1 MAPLLNKNKTHK
13 DLSYS
18 TAFSHLLNYEHVLC
32 KTKKEN
38 GLQIQRNGSQ
48 CKMFRLMFRCVIQR
62 SLFLFLYRLYS
73 TLIHDISFP
82 GFRKKEAQWLRLTDF
97 FNAVVTCFW
106 RHSSV
111 FCICLHYL
119 HWFVLLFIYFLFC
132 DFVEKF
138 SSKFGSQ
145 RPASENSKSARHSSR
160 RTFNIIHFNC
170 DCFLSHLSWIYF
182 DFFWLLR
189 YFLRTS
195 SSKLLIAQ

>member
-111 FCICLHYL
+111 FFAYVCIICIDLCCY
-119 HWFVLLFIYFLFC
+119 LFISCFVTLSRSSVPNLVARGQHPKIPNLPAIQADEHSTLFTLTVIVFYLIC
-132 DFVEKF
+132 HEY
-138 SSKFGSQ
+138 
-145 RPASENSKSARHSSR
+145 
-160 RTFNIIHFNC
+160 T
-170 DCFLSHLSWIYF
+170 L
-182 DFFWLLR
+182 
-189 YFLRTS
+189 TS
-195 SSKLLIAQ
+195 SGWTDTFWGLRARNF